1 MGSAL
6 VLAVLKYGL
15 LALLWLFVLLA
26 IRTIRADLTGKAP
39 TVATPAAAAPARP
52 AAKAPKPQRRKGVPR
67 SLVVTEGTLR
77 GTTVTLGTSPVT
89 LGRAHDSTLVLTDD
103 YASNKHARLLPT
115 ADGWTLEDLGST
127 NGTYCDTG
135 RGSAKVTRPTLVPV
149 GSAIRIG
156 KTVLELRS

>member
-6 VLAVLKYGL
+6 VVAVLKYGL

-26 IRTIRADLTGKAP
+26 IRTIRVDLSGKAP
-39 TVATPAAAAPARP
+39 TVATPVAATSAKSAK
-52 AAKAPKPQRRKGVPR
+52 AAKPVRRKGVPR
-67 SLVVTEGTLR
+67 SLVVTEGSLR
-77 GTTVTLGTSPVT
+77 GTTLTLGDAPVT

-103 YASNKHARLLPT
+103 YASNKHARLVPT

-135 RGSAKVTRPTLVPV
+135 RGSAKVSRPTLVPV

>member
-6 VLAVLKYGL
+6 VVAVLKYGL
-15 LALLWLFVLLA
+15 LALLWVFVLLA
-26 IRTIRADLTGKAP
+26 IRTIRVDLSGK
-39 TVATPAAAAPARP
+39 TPAVPQPAAAPATK
-52 AAKAPKPQRRKGVPR
+52 AAKQPKPQRRKGVPR
-67 SLVVTEGTLR
+67 RLVVTEGSLQ
-77 GTTVTLGTSPVT
+77 GTTVTLADAPVT

-103 YASNKHARLLPT
+103 YASNKHARLVPT